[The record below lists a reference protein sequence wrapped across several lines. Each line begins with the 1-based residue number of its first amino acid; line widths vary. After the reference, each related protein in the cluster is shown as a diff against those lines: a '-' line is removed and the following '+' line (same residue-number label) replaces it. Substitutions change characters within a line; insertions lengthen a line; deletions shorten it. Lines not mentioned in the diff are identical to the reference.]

1 MRYAELPDEAF
12 TATATPIPTRT
23 IVVYDWEAM
32 HRIMVEKGFVV
43 IETDVVRSTKAGAAE
58 AVLVKMFNS
67 YIRQTKKLKLRTARI
82 GKTRWLCTL

>member
-1 MRYAELPDEAF
+1 MKYAELPDAAF

-32 HRIMVEKGFVV
+32 HRIMVEKGFVI
-43 IETDVVRSTKAGAAE
+43 IESDVMRPTKTGAE
-58 AVLVKMFNS
+58 ESVLVKMFNS

-82 GKTRWLCTL
+82 GRARWFCTL